1 MLIRVGLVV
10 LKVYRLSVAIN
21 WVDAMKVAIQIALK
35 DESDIRLRVNNHG
48 RGLGS
53 GTDF

>member
-21 WVDAMKVAIQIALK
+21 WVDAMKVAIQIAK
-35 DESDIRLRVNNHG
+35 DESEIRLRVSNHG